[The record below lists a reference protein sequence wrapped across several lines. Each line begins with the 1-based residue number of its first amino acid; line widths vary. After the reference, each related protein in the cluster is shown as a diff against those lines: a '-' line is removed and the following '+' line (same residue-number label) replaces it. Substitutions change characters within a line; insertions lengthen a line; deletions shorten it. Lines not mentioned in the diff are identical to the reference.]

1 VPSEVVTILVS
12 IEGVTPLITH
22 PFSAEARKRMQEC
35 VLPTGARPVNI
46 HKNKGVGVM
55 PPAKKEKETEVI
67 SLAPIKRQTILVP
80 IEGITPL
87 MTHRFSEKAK
97 KQMLEDQVKTRTKAK
112 RPPQDPEAEYHAAR
126 YIMEDG
132 KRDGFPAVGF
142 KAAIVGAARLFD
154 GISMTALKQAIYVQG
169 EGSEQLIHI
178 QAEPRMREDV
188 TRVGMGTANLR
199 YRPEYWPWKALL
211 PVTYVP
217 SMIDESSVLALV
229 DAAGMGGVGEWRPS
243 APKSATGSYGQ
254 FHAVDAMTVAV

>member
-1 VPSEVVTILVS
+1 VAVT
-12 IEGVTPLITH
+12 
-22 PFSAEARKRMQEC
+22 
-35 VLPTGARPVNI
+35 
-46 HKNKGVGVM
+46 
-55 PPAKKEKETEVI
+55 KEKVSEVI
-67 SLAPIKRQTILVP
+67 SLTPIKRQTILVP

-87 MTHRFSEKAK
+87 MTHKFSEKAK
-97 KQMLEDQVKTRTKAK
+97 RQMLEAQGPKQAKVK
-112 RPPQDPEAEYHAAR
+112 RPAQDPEAEYNAAR

-154 GISMTALKQAIYVQG
+154 GIAMTSLKQAIYVAG

-199 YRPEYWPWKALL
+199 YRPEYWPWTALL
-211 PVTYVP
+211 PVTFVP
-217 SMIDESSVLALV
+217 SMIDENSVLALV

-254 FHAVDAMTVAV
+254 FRVSDATKVSM